1 MTKSI
6 FQYLCQKHVI
16 FQIKTW
22 EMLNFQIWVFND
34 PFNQIIKKYIIIKLY
49 NAMMT
54 FLTIYNFRK
63 IIN

>member
-1 MTKSI
+1 MRVFLSKW
-6 FQYLCQKHVI
+6 CQKNRG
-16 FQIKTW
+16 
-22 EMLNFQIWVFND
+22 LNFQIWVFND

-54 FLTIYNFRK
+54 FLTIYHFRK